1 MLSNGNKYQAYTSF
15 KEVPQFPYKIIEV
28 FLTSNEE
35 MVEKFW
41 KLLKYVDVDA
51 LEKPNLT
58 YEEKIDM
65 IWNGDSVEQKYN
77 IFLKPLIGSSLD
89 TAEAQTQLRLYRY
102 TISPNTR
109 LEAVIAFEAD
119 FITNEKTCLVY
130 QDGILCERTDL
141 METMFLDII
150 NGRDIGIGNGV
161 LTFNREMSRSCSSQL
176 NIGNSKTFFG
186 RSLVFALDFVDGQ
199 TGGLCG

>member
-1 MLSNGNKYQAYTSF
+1 MLSNGNNYQAYTSF

-28 FLTSNEE
+28 FLTSDEE

-102 TISPNTR
+102 TISPNTQ
-109 LEAVIAFEAD
+109 LESVIAFEAD

-150 NGRDIGIGNGV
+150 NGRDIGIGRGV

>member
-28 FLTSNEE
+28 FLTSDEE

-89 TAEAQTQLRLYRY
+89 TAEAQTQLRLYRC
-102 TISPNTR
+102 TISPNTQ

-130 QDGILCERTDL
+130 HDGILCERTDL

-150 NGRDIGIGNGV
+150 NGRDIGIGSGV

-176 NIGNSKTFFG
+176 SIGNSKTFFG

>member
-58 YEEKIDM
+58 YEEKKEI
-65 IWNGDSVEQKYN
+65 IYNSKIYEEIKEYLTNNIYYFVGYSDSK
-77 IFLKPLIGSSLD
+77 
-89 TAEAQTQLRLYRY
+89 Y
-102 TISPNTR
+102 TI
-109 LEAVIAFEAD
+109 
-119 FITNEKTCLVY
+119 TNDKKEKLKHLLINDIEEKTYGYMVCIS
-130 QDGILCERTDL
+130 QDLLSEQDSEQG
-141 METMFLDII
+141 
-150 NGRDIGIGNGV
+150 
-161 LTFNREMSRSCSSQL
+161 
-176 NIGNSKTFFG
+176 
-186 RSLVFALDFVDGQ
+186 SL
-199 TGGLCG
+199 

>member
-1 MLSNGNKYQAYTSF
+1 MLSNGNNYQAYTSF

-186 RSLVFALDFVDGQ
+186 RSLIFALDFVDGQ

>member
-1 MLSNGNKYQAYTSF
+1 MLSNGNNYQAYTSF

-58 YEEKIDM
+58 YEEKINM

>member
-1 MLSNGNKYQAYTSF
+1 
-15 KEVPQFPYKIIEV
+15 
-28 FLTSNEE
+28 

-102 TISPNTR
+102 TISPNTQ
-109 LEAVIAFEAD
+109 LESVIAFEAD

-150 NGRDIGIGNGV
+150 NGRDIGIGSGV

-176 NIGNSKTFFG
+176 SIGNSKTFFG
-186 RSLVFALDFVDGQ
+186 RSLIFALDFVDGQ

>member
-77 IFLKPLIGSSLD
+77 IF
-89 TAEAQTQLRLYRY
+89 
-102 TISPNTR
+102 
-109 LEAVIAFEAD
+109 
-119 FITNEKTCLVY
+119 
-130 QDGILCERTDL
+130 
-141 METMFLDII
+141 
-150 NGRDIGIGNGV
+150 
-161 LTFNREMSRSCSSQL
+161 
-176 NIGNSKTFFG
+176 
-186 RSLVFALDFVDGQ
+186 
-199 TGGLCG
+199 

>member
-1 MLSNGNKYQAYTSF
+1 MLSNGNNYQAYTSF

>member
-1 MLSNGNKYQAYTSF
+1 MLSNGNNYQAYTSF

-28 FLTSNEE
+28 FLTSDEE

-89 TAEAQTQLRLYRY
+89 TAEEQTQLRLYRY
-102 TISPNTR
+102 TISPNTQ

>member
-28 FLTSNEE
+28 FLTSDEE

-186 RSLVFALDFVDGQ
+186 RSLVFALNFVDGQ

>member
-1 MLSNGNKYQAYTSF
+1 MLSNGNNYQAYTSF

-28 FLTSNEE
+28 FLTSDEE

>member
-1 MLSNGNKYQAYTSF
+1 MLSNGNNYQAYTSF

-28 FLTSNEE
+28 FLTSDEE

-119 FITNEKTCLVY
+119 NITNEKTCLVY
-130 QDGILCERTDL
+130 QYRILCERTDL

-150 NGRDIGIGNGV
+150 
-161 LTFNREMSRSCSSQL
+161 F
-176 NIGNSKTFFG
+176 
-186 RSLVFALDFVDGQ
+186 LVYNPKVS
-199 TGGLCG
+199 

>member
-1 MLSNGNKYQAYTSF
+1 MLSNGNNYQAYTSF

-28 FLTSNEE
+28 FLTSDEE

-51 LEKPNLT
+51 LEKSNLT

-102 TISPNTR
+102 TISPNTQ

>member
-1 MLSNGNKYQAYTSF
+1 MLSNGNNYQAYTSF

-28 FLTSNEE
+28 FLTSDEE

-102 TISPNTR
+102 TISPNTQ

-176 NIGNSKTFFG
+176 NIGNSKHFLEG
-186 RSLVFALDFVDGQ
+186 HLYLR
-199 TGGLCG
+199 

>member
-1 MLSNGNKYQAYTSF
+1 MISPCDEQSFNKTAYNNYLLARDLPKLIVDYLFNNSP
-15 KEVPQFPYKIIEV
+15 E
-28 FLTSNEE
+28 
-35 MVEKFW
+35 FW

-102 TISPNTR
+102 TISPNTQ

-150 NGRDIGIGNGV
+150 NGRDIGIGSGV

-176 NIGNSKTFFG
+176 SIGNSKTFFG

>member
-1 MLSNGNKYQAYTSF
+1 MLSNGNNYQAYTSF

-28 FLTSNEE
+28 FLTSDEE

-58 YEEKIDM
+58 YEEKINM

>member
-28 FLTSNEE
+28 FLTSDEE

-77 IFLKPLIGSSLD
+77 IFLKPLVGSSLD

-102 TISPNTR
+102 TISPNTQ

-150 NGRDIGIGNGV
+150 NGRDIGIGSGV

-176 NIGNSKTFFG
+176 SIGNSKTFFG

>member
-1 MLSNGNKYQAYTSF
+1 MLANGNNTMAFNNFY
-15 KEVPQFPYKIIEV
+15 EMPDFPYRIIEV
-28 FLTSNEE
+28 LLKDNSQETED
-35 MVEKFW
+35 FW
-41 KLLKYVDVDA
+41 KLLKYADQDA
-51 LEKPNLT
+51 LSKPNLT
-58 YEEKIDM
+58 LKERKALV
-65 IWNGDSVEQKYN
+65 WTGDSIEQRYN
-77 IFLKPLIGSSLD
+77 VFLKPLIGSSLD

-102 TISPNTR
+102 NTMPTNQY
-109 LEAVIAFEAD
+109 EAIICFEAD

-150 NGRDIGIGNGV
+150 NGRDIGIGSGV

-176 NIGNSKTFFG
+176 SIGNSKTFFG

>member
-1 MLSNGNKYQAYTSF
+1 MLSNGNNYQAYTSF

-28 FLTSNEE
+28 FLTSDEE

-102 TISPNTR
+102 TISPNTQ

-141 METMFLDII
+141 MENMFLDII

>member
-1 MLSNGNKYQAYTSF
+1 MLSNGNNYQAYTSF
-15 KEVPQFPYKIIEV
+15 KEVPQFPYKIIEI
-28 FLTSNEE
+28 FLTSDEE

-186 RSLVFALDFVDGQ
+186 RSLIFALDFVDGQ

>member
-1 MLSNGNKYQAYTSF
+1 MLSNGNNYQAYTSF

-28 FLTSNEE
+28 FLTSDEE

-102 TISPNTR
+102 TISPNTQ

-176 NIGNSKTFFG
+176 NIGNSKTFFE

>member
-1 MLSNGNKYQAYTSF
+1 
-15 KEVPQFPYKIIEV
+15 
-28 FLTSNEE
+28 

-102 TISPNTR
+102 TISPNTQ
-109 LEAVIAFEAD
+109 LESVIAFEAD

-150 NGRDIGIGNGV
+150 NGRDIGIGSGV

-186 RSLVFALDFVDGQ
+186 RSLIFALDFVDGQ